1 MGRGETTYATI
12 RMIDLLLRRPH
23 IKVVTPENSNP
34 SKPPRPWWSSDAEDR
49 AIDMYFYWELAKAVE
64 ERSLDREIE
73 MMRELIA
80 ERKEEKKRR
89 TPGRRRRRKS

>member
-1 MGRGETTYATI
+1 
-12 RMIDLLLRRPH
+12 
-23 IKVVTPENSNP
+23 
-34 SKPPRPWWSSDAEDR
+34 
-49 AIDMYFYWELAKAVE
+49 MYFYWELAKAVE